1 METNNEF
8 DNISG
13 IIPKEDKISDESVND
28 LKAFLKENIFENDK
42 KIKNHYT
49 PKKNK
54 YNQTNKICK
63 NIYTKQEK
71 NEELENSLDLGI
83 QEKETKDT
91 NTDDKSEHKKNNTC
105 GGDFQG
111 YSNILDENQCININ
125 KFIIVNDKNNIKKDL
140 NNYEDKLMNLI
151 KINSSVDYKKS
162 KFKID
167 FEFDLDKKYNYKL
180 IGKKRSNEN
189 KNNTIENDNEKIFNN
204 IYNLY
209 KKYKGNGPDYK
220 ILEQQNGL
228 INKIYTIIE
237 NNIPISV
244 IYFQN
249 KLIEQI
255 YLIIDQM
262 KIDDNSTIFEVLTK
276 IETNIRNY
284 KSKYPLKFQP

>member
-1 METNNEF
+1 MNTNYEF

-54 YNQTNKICK
+54 NNQSNKICE
-63 NIYTKQEK
+63 NFSFNQEK
-71 NEELENSLDLGI
+71 NEEFENSLDLGI

-91 NTDDKSEHKKNNTC
+91 NTDDKSAHKKNNTY

-125 KFIIVNDKNNIKKDL
+125 KYIIVNDKNNIKKDL

-167 FEFDLDKKYNYKL
+167 FEFDLDKNYNYKL
-180 IGKKRSNEN
+180 IGKKRNNEN

-209 KKYKGNGPDYK
+209 KIYKGDGPDYR
-220 ILEQQNGL
+220 ILEQQNGFL
-228 INKIYTIIE
+228 NKIYTIIE
-237 NNIPISV
+237 NNIPICI

-262 KIDDNSTIFEVLTK
+262 NIYDNSTIFEVLTK
-276 IETNIRNY
+276 IETNIKNY
-284 KSKYPLKFQP
+284 KLEYPLKFQP